1 MKRREFITLLGGA
14 AAVWPLAASAQQSTM
29 PVIGFLSGQSP
40 HTSAYLVA
48 EFRRGLKE
56 IGFIEGQNVTG
67 AQAGRQYNEVREV
80 FLDSLRVLSAFVAG
94 HLVLFPSEHTLMAL
108 IADSASPGF
117 CKLHRWPM
125 LSSLYS

>member
-1 MKRREFITLLGGA
+1 MKQREFITLLGGA

-40 HTSAYLVA
+40 HSSAYLVA

-67 AQAGRQYNEVREV
+67 PQAGRQYNEVREV

-108 IADSASPGF
+108 IADSASPRD
-117 CKLHRWPM
+117 L
-125 LSSLYS
+125 